1 MSDDEDGFMDNLK
14 GEMNHSDGMLNAL
27 GHLGAMRQRGEQITQ
42 QKKLAAAAKKSAA
55 IENERLA
62 LERKRFEAEEAERE
76 LRKMQEQQVK
86 ELRNFM
92 ADSISELQAL
102 KKAVKA

>member
-1 MSDDEDGFMDNLK
+1 MSDDEDGFMDKLK

-27 GHLGAMRQRGEQITQ
+27 GHLEAISQRNKMLAQQ
-42 QKKLAAAAKKSAA
+42 QKLADQAKKSAA
-55 IENERLA
+55 IEQDRLQ
-62 LERKRFEAEEAERE
+62 LEKKRFEAEEAERE
-76 LRKMQEQQVK
+76 MRRIQELQIK

-102 KKAVKA
+102 KKSVQA